1 MKKKIYIEFTGMW
14 GNGKTTLYNALRTD
28 ICAGEEFGKVIWGRE
43 ESVNTFGKLYRHI
56 MPIVSQPL
64 LVFSLLYFF
73 LSTKPSS
80 YLSNARPS
88 FVRRKKYD
96 LFKRMLVSSFL
107 IKRESYDY
115 FIQDEN
121 ALQIVP
127 SYFAVNESHIS
138 YLITRNSRFHKTFF
152 IYIDTPAQIGFSRS
166 QIREKEVE
174 AEKIYRQGS
183 REFDIALYK
192 NIREKFTR
200 MYSLLQE
207 LEVSDEIGGVLRIN
221 GELSVNEN
229 LAEIKNAMLQQGEYE

>member
-14 GNGKTTLYNALRTD
+14 GNGKTTLYNALRAD
-28 ICAGEEFGKVIWGRE
+28 ICAEEEFGKVIWGRE

-73 LSTKPSS
+73 WSIKPSS

-96 LFKRMLVSSFL
+96 LFKRVLVSSFL
-107 IKRESYDY
+107 IRRDLYDY

-121 ALQIVP
+121 VLQIVL
-127 SYFAVNESHIS
+127 SYFDVDEHHIN

-152 IYIDTPAQIGFSRS
+152 IYIDTPAQVGFSRS

-192 NIREKFTR
+192 NIREKFTH

-207 LEVSDEIGGVLRIN
+207 LEVSDEIGGVIRVD
-221 GELSVNEN
+221 GTQSVDKNIDIIKK
-229 LAEIKNAMLQQGEYE
+229 EIKL